1 MADRPCSLQNTG
13 AGYRGEGGQGGGQG
27 SGQGGGQGVC
37 PLEGWSSYVRDH
49 VTVGAGRWRRWRSA
63 AAAGPASNL
72 CRTFPTT
79 WYGPPCGP
87 AGRFAHLYFRLSC
100 VYMCRGA
107 VWSQAKEKRDRD
119 IVVYIAPKMPQ
130 TFVKPKLVQSSNA
143 CFSWFGF
150 GQG

>member
-1 MADRPCSLQNTG
+1 MANRPCSLQNTG
-13 AGYRGEGGQGGGQG
+13 AGDRGEGGQGGDRGGGQG

-87 AGRFAHLYFRLSC
+87 AGRFAHLYFCLSC
-100 VYMCRGA
+100 VHMYV
-107 VWSQAKEKRDRD
+107 VWASLVSGKRRERPRDNCLYCPEKC
-119 IVVYIAPKMPQ
+119 PKH
-130 TFVKPKLVQSSNA
+130 LLN
-143 CFSWFGF
+143 
-150 GQG
+150 

>member
-1 MADRPCSLQNTG
+1 MASRPCSMQNTG
-13 AGYRGEGGQGGGQG
+13 AGDRGEGGGQG

-63 AAAGPASNL
+63 AAAGRASNL

-79 WYGPPCGP
+79 WYGPTCGP
-87 AGRFAHLYFRLSC
+87 AGRFAHLYFLPI
-100 VYMCRGA
+100 MCMFVVWGGA

-119 IVVYIAPKMPQ
+119 IVVYIAPTMPQ
-130 TFVKPKLVQSSNA
+130 TFVKPRLVQSSNA